1 MKKLVAI
8 FFGHTQSAK
17 SSTIKD
23 LTGDPSV
30 VCGNGTG
37 SSTTNAIKIHHP
49 ISPKLSDN
57 FIFMDTIGMGDNS
70 LTFTPDKIREEIELN
85 IIALS
90 DAQKCDEIQGII
102 ITEPLRDGAY
112 QLPNTLELISQIFGN
127 LPSKSIVILGT
138 KSHN

>member
-1 MKKLVAI
+1 
-8 FFGHTQSAK
+8 
-17 SSTIKD
+17 
-23 LTGDPSV
+23 
-30 VCGNGTG
+30 
-37 SSTTNAIKIHHP
+37 
-49 ISPKLSDN
+49 
-57 FIFMDTIGMGDNS
+57 MGDNS